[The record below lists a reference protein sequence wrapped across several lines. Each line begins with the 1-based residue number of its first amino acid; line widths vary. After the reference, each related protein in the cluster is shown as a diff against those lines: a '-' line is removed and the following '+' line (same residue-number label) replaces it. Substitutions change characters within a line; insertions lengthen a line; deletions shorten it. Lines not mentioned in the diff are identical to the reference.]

1 MAACLFWQLVL
12 RRTLWARI
20 CLSSGPFWPLLFW
33 LFSRPCPSALLER
46 SADPPGRSLLLA
58 YRWRC
63 CGMVV
68 GATKEPGMCRHRLS
82 QEETEGGCACVPRV
96 VRDARDEKD
105 AQGAHLVRLVSL
117 NQPSLVLCGGSSPLN
132 GTSLCEVADVGRFLF
147 LGFDSDCFGCYA
159 LGFWLRARVVFS
171 RRSLRRSL
179 TAMPP
184 PEMAPS
190 TSVGAHTIICA
201 HRP

>member
-1 MAACLFWQLVL
+1 
-12 RRTLWARI
+12 
-20 CLSSGPFWPLLFW
+20 
-33 LFSRPCPSALLER
+33 
-46 SADPPGRSLLLA
+46 
-58 YRWRC
+58 
-63 CGMVV
+63 MVV

>member
-1 MAACLFWQLVL
+1 MLSERMRSGRRLLSHLGRLPILAAGPATNSLGANLPEFRPFLAV
-12 RRTLWARI
+12 TLLAIFAPLSPR
-20 CLSSGPFWPLLFW
+20 SSGAVR
-33 LFSRPCPSALLER
+33 RPAGSVI
-46 SADPPGRSLLLA
+46 LLA

-63 CGMVV
+63 CGMVG

-105 AQGAHLVRLVSL
+105 ARDAHLVRLVSL
-117 NQPSLVLCGGSSPLN
+117 NQLSLELCGGSSPLN

-184 PEMAPS
+184 P
-190 TSVGAHTIICA
+190 
-201 HRP
+201 